1 MEVTL
6 EVLFLNG
13 KERKK
18 EKKKG
23 GGGIWRLAIAP
34 FITMNMIKT

>member
-23 GGGIWRLAIAP
+23 GGGFGGWPLLHL
-34 FITMNMIKT
+34 

>member
-18 EKKKG
+18 QKKTG
-23 GGGIWRLAIAP
+23 GGFGGWPLLHL
-34 FITMNMIKT
+34 

>member
-18 EKKKG
+18 EKKKRG
-23 GGGIWRLAIAP
+23 GGFGGWPLLHL
-34 FITMNMIKT
+34 

>member
-23 GGGIWRLAIAP
+23 GGIWRLAIAP
-34 FITMNMIKT
+34 FITMNLIKT

>member
-18 EKKKG
+18 KK

>member
-18 EKKKG
+18 K

>member
-18 EKKKG
+18 KG
-23 GGGIWRLAIAP
+23 GGFGGWPLLHL
-34 FITMNMIKT
+34 